1 MTAGKRFVLEARAK
15 AVQTAL
21 REVAAWN
28 DVTIDPCQFDDH
40 HALRYATEEL
50 KTAIDALIADRD
62 AALHEAFERIAKIGG
77 TVDVNG

>member
-28 DVTIDPCQFDDH
+28 DVTIDPCHFDDH
-40 HALRYATEEL
+40 HALRHAADEL
-50 KTAIDALIADRD
+50 KSAIDMLIADRD
-62 AALHEAFERIAKIGG
+62 AALLGTLERIAMIGG
-77 TVDVNG
+77 TVDVRA